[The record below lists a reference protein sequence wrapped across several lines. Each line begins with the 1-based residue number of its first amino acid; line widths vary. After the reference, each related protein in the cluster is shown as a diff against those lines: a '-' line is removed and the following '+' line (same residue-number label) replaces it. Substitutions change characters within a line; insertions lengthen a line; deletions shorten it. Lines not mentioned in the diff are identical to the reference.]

1 MVAQVP
7 AHLASS
13 TRVAVRAGV
22 NPVALLRPH
31 DDDPNRID
39 LEGRRELVLGELI
52 GKGSGATVYRA
63 GLREANGLER
73 RVAVKLWASV
83 ASEESEQVLAVIL
96 GITQRVACVE
106 HSNVARVFACGSWRG
121 RPYIVME
128 HVAGV
133 SLAAFQDSFAKR
145 QRRMPLDLATFIA
158 AEVAEGLAAAR
169 TARDRDGLT
178 IGLLHHALS
187 AREVLLS
194 FGGEVKVTDFES
206 STTRGASSS
215 IRSLRGVAAR
225 AATMAPEVA
234 QGGEADPRSDVF
246 SFGVLMREL
255 FVGPR
260 FPVSVSNSE
269 AIRLARHGHV
279 EPLTFMPHLP
289 EGIIAV
295 MERCLEIDP
304 DQRYPHASALAFA
317 LRHEVLALGVGDGR
331 YFLRDAVQR
340 EWEQAEDI
348 TQTS

>member
-1 MVAQVP
+1 MPGAVQHVVP
-7 AHLASS
+7 F
-13 TRVAVRAGV
+13 
-22 NPVALLRPH
+22 RPF
-31 DDDPNRID
+31 DDDPNRIE
-39 LEGRRELVLGELI
+39 LEGGRELRLGELI

-63 GLREANGLER
+63 ALREANGLER
-73 RVAVKLWASV
+73 RVAVKLWASI

-96 GITQRVACVE
+96 DITQRVACVE
-106 HSNVARVFACGSWRG
+106 HPNVARVFACGSWRG

-133 SLAAFQDSFAKR
+133 SLAAFQESFAKK
-145 QRRMPLDLATFIA
+145 QRRISLDLAIFIA
-158 AEVAEGLAAAR
+158 AEVAEALAAAR
-169 TARDRDGLT
+169 TARDHDGLK

-234 QGGEADPRSDVF
+234 QGNEADPRSDVF

-260 FPVSVSNSE
+260 FPASVTSAE
-269 AIRLARHGHV
+269 AMKLARTGHV
-279 EPLTFMPHLP
+279 EPLNFMPHLP
-289 EGIIAV
+289 AGIVAV

-304 DQRYPHASALAFA
+304 DDRYPNASALAFE
-317 LRHEVLALGVGDGR
+317 LRHESLAMGVGDGR

-340 EWEQAEDI
+340 EWEQAEEI
-348 TQTS
+348 TQF

>member
-1 MVAQVP
+1 MPGAVQHVVP
-7 AHLASS
+7 Y
-13 TRVAVRAGV
+13 
-22 NPVALLRPH
+22 RPF
-31 DDDPNRID
+31 DDDPNRIE
-39 LEGRRELVLGELI
+39 LEGGRELRLGELI

-63 GLREANGLER
+63 ALREANGLER
-73 RVAVKLWASV
+73 RVAVKLWASI

-96 GITQRVACVE
+96 HITQRVACVE
-106 HSNVARVFACGSWRG
+106 HPNVARVFACGSWRG

-133 SLAAFQDSFAKR
+133 SLAAFQESFAKK
-145 QRRMPLDLATFIA
+145 QRRISLDLAIFIA
-158 AEVAEGLAAAR
+158 AEVAEALAAAR
-169 TARDRDGLT
+169 TARDHDGLK

-206 STTRGASSS
+206 STTRGASST

-234 QGGEADPRSDVF
+234 QGNEADPRSDVF

-260 FPVSVSNSE
+260 FPSSVTSSE
-269 AIRLARHGHV
+269 AMKLARIGHV
-279 EPLTFMPHLP
+279 EPLNFMPHLP
-289 EGIIAV
+289 AGIVAV

-304 DQRYPHASALAFA
+304 DDHYPNASALAFE
-317 LRHEVLALGVGDGR
+317 LRHESLAMGVGDGR

-340 EWEQAEDI
+340 EWEQAEEI
-348 TQTS
+348 TQF